1 MSNIYVHNPHATN
14 TINYQGQDILAG
26 EYFLIPSSKHGQWQS
41 DSALLVDIANG
52 VVVISSDE
60 SSGGHIYVVNDAID
74 YLKGNEIRKFTQTA
88 IEDPNGLRARLKG
101 THFDTAV
108 KNTSTPVDWKIEQ
121 LQWPIGTNVDSIF
134 NGVQYFAENATMGD
148 TLTFQVIDKADGGT
162 SQGVALGLYSQAV
175 YDMFK
180 DQTTGEFIVE
190 QFGDPWY
197 VAPNSLEDI
206 ILYKAK
212 LIPTLYIRVIYTNVN
227 TTTDTV
233 FFCNLFRHIE
243 A

>member
-1 MSNIYVHNPHATN
+1 MSNIYIHNPHATD
-14 TINYQGQDILAG
+14 TINYYGQDILAG
-26 EYFLIPSSKHGQWQS
+26 EYFLIPPSKLNKFQSSSSLLTDIVNG
-41 DSALLVDIANG
+41 SAIIATGNT
-52 VVVISSDE
+52 
-60 SSGGHIYVVNDAID
+60 SGEHIYIVNDAID

-101 THFDTAV
+101 THFDTAI
-108 KNTSTPVDWKIEQ
+108 KNTSTPADWKIEQ
-121 LQWPIGTNVDSIF
+121 LQWPTGTNVDSIF

-148 TLTFQVIDKADGGT
+148 TLTFQVIDKADDGV

-180 DQTTGEFIVE
+180 DQTTGEFVVE

-212 LIPTLYIRVIYTNVN
+212 LIPTLYVRVIYTNVSS
-227 TTTDTV
+227 TDDTV